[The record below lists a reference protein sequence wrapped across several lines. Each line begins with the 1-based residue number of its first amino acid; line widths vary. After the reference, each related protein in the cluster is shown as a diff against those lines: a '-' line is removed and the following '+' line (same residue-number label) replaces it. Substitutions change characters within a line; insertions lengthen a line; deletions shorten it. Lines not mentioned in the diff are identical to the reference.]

1 MFPSWFQTDYTYAFE
16 GTNCAQ
22 FLVQYSNDF
31 KNSQLRRVL
40 ALSIIFCRISTPLCW
55 RQPDSF
61 WQPPTHFSYMTS
73 SDLATGLGRNTSMC
87 AATPVGLPCPVG
99 WSQGPSSRDTSA
111 DRHFTSAV
119 QSPGYSNNLTRCV
132 PTAHPYYSCTMCTLY
147 ILGLH
152 GHFNEFLHWPWGLQI
167 FEILSEW
174 LDCYLCWE
182 EKRRNGVHCLVI

>member
-16 GTNCAQ
+16 GTNYAQ

-73 SDLATGLGRNTSMC
+73 LDLATGLGRNTSMC

-132 PTAHPYYSCTMCTLY
+132 SMAHPYYFFLY
-147 ILGLH
+147 ILGIH
-152 GHFNEFLHWPWGLQI
+152 GHFWVEFLHWAMISTI
-167 FEILSEW
+167 FWNTI
-174 LDCYLCWE
+174 
-182 EKRRNGVHCLVI
+182 KMT